1 MEHSL
6 IQPASKLS
14 IWQSATQPF
23 LVSSRSAPP
32 HDTKNGCVADYPF
45 GGYREKYTRER
56 HARGDATAPRGF
68 AARSLVS
75 LGQIGELARRLSRIS
90 HSFFFL
96 FYTSVYFLYIHILRF
111 IYISIQSGATII
123 ERFDTRQ
130 KVVKYLSVTYPG
142 EEPQLNLSCCL
153 VVLWSPVPGSEI
165 VGPAQQNKTGRNWGE
180 ERCVFLSPFLFL
192 AIFSP
197 AFHLRVTPFI

>member
-1 MEHSL
+1 M
-6 IQPASKLS
+6 
-14 IWQSATQPF
+14 
-23 LVSSRSAPP
+23 SSRSAPP

-180 ERCVFLSPFLFL
+180 ERCVFLSPFSRH
-192 AIFSP
+192 IFACLSLTRH
-197 AFHLRVTPFI
+197 AFYLRTFNRLT

>member
-1 MEHSL
+1 M
-6 IQPASKLS
+6 
-14 IWQSATQPF
+14 
-23 LVSSRSAPP
+23 SSRSAPP

-75 LGQIGELARRLSRIS
+75 LGQIGELARRLSRIP

-130 KVVKYLSVTYPG
+130 VPLSDVSRGGASFVVMG
-142 EEPQLNLSCCL
+142 SCCGL

-180 ERCVFLSPFLFL
+180 ERRVFLSPFLFL

>member
-1 MEHSL
+1 MKS
-6 IQPASKLS
+6 
-14 IWQSATQPF
+14 
-23 LVSSRSAPP
+23 
-32 HDTKNGCVADYPF
+32 
-45 GGYREKYTRER
+45 TR
-56 HARGDATAPRGF
+56 ARGDATAPRGF
-68 AARSLVS
+68 AARSRVRARLAS
-75 LGQIGELARRLSRIS
+75 LAQIGELARRLSLIS

-130 KVVKYLSVTYPG
+130 VPLSDVSRGGASVVVMG
-142 EEPQLNLSCCL
+142 SCCGL

-180 ERCVFLSPFLFL
+180 ERCVFLSLFLFS

-197 AFHLRVTPFI
+197 SFHLRFTPFI

>member
-1 MEHSL
+1 M
-6 IQPASKLS
+6 
-14 IWQSATQPF
+14 
-23 LVSSRSAPP
+23 
-32 HDTKNGCVADYPF
+32 
-45 GGYREKYTRER
+45 R

-111 IYISIQSGATII
+111 IHISIQSGATII

-130 KVVKYLSVTYPG
+130 VPLSDVSRG
-142 EEPQLNLSCCL
+142 GASV

-180 ERCVFLSPFLFL
+180 ERCVFLSLFLFS

-197 AFHLRVTPFI
+197 SFHLRFTPFI

>member
-1 MEHSL
+1 MKS
-6 IQPASKLS
+6 
-14 IWQSATQPF
+14 
-23 LVSSRSAPP
+23 
-32 HDTKNGCVADYPF
+32 
-45 GGYREKYTRER
+45 TR
-56 HARGDATAPRGF
+56 ARGDATAPRGF
-68 AARSLVS
+68 AARSRVRARLAS
-75 LGQIGELARRLSRIS
+75 LAQIGELARRLSLIS

-180 ERCVFLSPFLFL
+180 ERCVFLSLFLFS

-197 AFHLRVTPFI
+197 SFHLRFTPFI